1 MSDNKKLPCYALC
14 GPEIGKRNA
23 FIKDVIA
30 LWTRADGAPP
40 ERYTFYAGETSV
52 GELLG
57 VARNGSLF
65 SSRRVIEYR
74 NAEALTTKA
83 DIAAMADYA
92 KDPDTDAVLFLI
104 TDAYSLPKAIETAIG
119 PAGKLMFWELREFEK
134 PAWVREELSH
144 YGLTIDDDGLSTL
157 FELVENE
164 TSALDSACTMLAA
177 YFPQGQHLT
186 SNNIESTLS
195 KSREEDAF
203 SLFDRMAIGRLDTAL
218 EVLDTLL
225 ADRQSDATQIV
236 AALVWSL
243 RKTERLHFLS
253 DVGTGAGREAMSMDA
268 AFSQEKV
275 TTKTAQRRFK
285 AAMQRYSAKD
295 CSLAVRACSATE
307 AALRSGLATFFERP
321 LLQLLIV
328 SIMSKEFGQPALSG
342 WKEEEYYRFY

>member
-1 MSDNKKLPCYALC
+1 MPDNKKLPCYALC

-52 GELLG
+52 DELLG

-74 NAEALTTKA
+74 NAEAVTTKA
-83 DIAAMADYA
+83 DIAAVADYA
-92 KDPDTDAVLFLI
+92 KAPDTDAVLFLI
-104 TDAYSLPKAIETAIG
+104 TDAYSLPKAIEAAIG

-164 TSALDSACTMLAA
+164 TSALDSVCTMLAA
-177 YFPQGQHLT
+177 YFPQGKHLT
-186 SNNIESTLS
+186 SNDIESTLS

-203 SLFDRMAIGRLDTAL
+203 SLFDRMASGGLDTAL
-218 EVLDTLL
+218 GVLDALL

-243 RKTERLHFLS
+243 RKTERLHLLT
-253 DVGTGAGREAMSMDA
+253 DAGNESMSIDA
-268 AFSQEKV
+268 AFLQEKV

-285 AAMQRYSAKD
+285 AAMQRYGAKD

-328 SIMSKEFGQPALSG
+328 SIMSKDFGQPALSG